1 MLKFLIIL
9 GLVAYILYK
18 FGSFFY
24 NVGASSQQRQQRP
37 QRPANGNVNIDPNPK
52 TNKGGK
58 YKGGEYV
65 DYEEVK

>member
-37 QRPANGNVNIDPNPK
+37 PRPADGNINIDPNSK
-52 TNKGGK
+52 TKKGGK

>member
-18 FGSFFY
+18 FASFFY
-24 NVGASSQQRQQRP
+24 NVGASQQRQQRP
-37 QRPANGNVNIDPNPK
+37 SRPADGNVNIDSNPGSK
-52 TNKGGK
+52 KSGK

-65 DYEEVK
+65 DYEEIK